1 VYSLCTHKTLD
12 ECDCFSAKAAE
23 FGQNQG
29 VTDLPFLVP
38 PASRALLLRD
48 ARAIAGVEKLRFF
61 PLAVQAGH
69 GSFLTEVG
77 GRELLD
83 FSSSWTA
90 GGLGYGHPH
99 VVEAIHRAALHQ
111 PGAGGISAV
120 HPAMVELAEKL
131 QDIVPGSGDRRVY
144 LGNSGTDANDVVLR
158 CCQHATGNSR
168 IITFSGSYHGGV
180 GLAMGVSGVHVE
192 AGAPAARAATFIPFP
207 DPFRPHTGDAHTV
220 LSDTMLRLDNELSA
234 GDVACVIVEAI
245 QSDGGIVVPPN
256 GFLRALWAA
265 CDKYGVILIC
275 DEVKVGLG
283 RTGLLHAFDL
293 EGIVPDVVTFG
304 KVLGG
309 GVPLSAAVGRADILD
324 GPVASALLTT
334 AGNPIAAAAGLA
346 VLEVLESES
355 LVSQAKSSGE
365 FLSES
370 LLSHFDSRGVSHVV
384 GEVRGRGLTIGVD
397 LVSDRNTKTRDP
409 MLARKVI
416 YRAWELGVVVYYVG
430 GNILEVTPALTT
442 GRDDLAHGAQ
452 IIADA
457 ISDVLNGAITDEQI
471 APFLGW

>member
-1 VYSLCTHKTLD
+1 MPTNFDLPS
-12 ECDCFSAKAAE
+12 EEPE
-23 FGQNQG
+23 FRQNQG
-29 VTDLPFLVP
+29 VTNSSFPVP
-38 PASRALLLRD
+38 QDARALLVRD

-61 PLAVQAGH
+61 PLAVESGH
-69 GSFLTEVG
+69 GSYLTEVG

-99 VVEAIHRAALHQ
+99 VVEAIHRTARQQ

-120 HPAMVELAEKL
+120 HRPMVELAEKL
-131 QDIVPGSGDRRVY
+131 LEIVPGTGDRRVY

-158 CCQHATGNSR
+158 CCQHATGRKR

-180 GLAMGVSGVHVE
+180 GIAMGVSGVHVE
-192 AGAPAARAATFIPFP
+192 AGAPAAGGATFIPFP
-207 DPFRPHTGDAHTV
+207 DPFRPHTGDAETV
-220 LSDTMLRLDNELSA
+220 VADTILRLDQELSA

-245 QSDGGIVVPPN
+245 QSDGGIVVPPI
-256 GFLRALWAA
+256 GFLSALRQA
-265 CDKYGVILIC
+265 CDKSGVILIC

-283 RTGLLHAFDL
+283 RTGLMHAFDL
-293 EGIVPDVVTFG
+293 DGIAPDVVTFG

-346 VLEVLESES
+346 VLEVIESES

-365 FLSES
+365 FLTEA
-370 LLSHFDSRGVSHVV
+370 LFTDFDLRGISHVV
-384 GEVRGRGLTIGVD
+384 GDMRGRGLTIGVD
-397 LVSDRNTKTRDP
+397 LVSDQNLKTRDP
-409 MLARKVI
+409 ILARKVI

-430 GNILEVTPALTT
+430 GNVLEITPALTT
-442 GRDDLAHGAQ
+442 SHDDLAHGAQ
-452 IIADA
+452 VIADS
-457 ISDVLNGAITDEQI
+457 ILDVLNGSITDQQI
-471 APFLGW
+471 AEFSGW